1 MPSSFDGNFSR
12 VSRARAIRQPIKEPN
27 GCDTIT
33 NMGKLRIQRKKLE
46 NGFRY
51 LLPFE
56 ERRRIKTE
64 FGEEPE
70 SSPSAYIFWQEGMGE
85 EVYYRF
91 TSMEKK
97 VAENLCGG
105 NEVLDHFGGFAIES
119 EEPTEIDLDE
129 F

>member
-1 MPSSFDGNFSR
+1 MGTAGPGPERRPDDCDK
-12 VSRARAIRQPIKEPN
+12 IK
-27 GCDTIT
+27 I
-33 NMGKLRIQRKKLE
+33 MAKLRILRKKLE

-51 LLPFE
+51 LLPTE

-70 SSPSAYIFWQEGMGE
+70 GSSSAYIFWQEGMGE

-91 TSMEKK
+91 SSMEKK

-105 NEVLDHFGGFAIES
+105 NDVLDHFGGFAIEPEEAS
-119 EEPTEIDLDE
+119 EYDREES
-129 F
+129 

>member
-1 MPSSFDGNFSR
+1 
-12 VSRARAIRQPIKEPN
+12 
-27 GCDTIT
+27 
-33 NMGKLRIQRKKLE
+33 MGKLRIQRKKLE

-51 LLPFE
+51 LLSSE
-56 ERRRIKTE
+56 ERRRIKIE

-70 SSPSAYIFWQEGMGE
+70 SSPSAYIFWQEEMRE

-105 NEVLDHFGGFAIES
+105 DEVLDHFGGFSIES

-129 F
+129 S